1 MRNRRITPSSR
12 LLLGRGRTFTADL
25 NVPLLRRRERTHLK
39 LDPFRGIM
47 ESMFA
52 DSTALAPNV
61 PMTLSRGQT
70 MIGAVASVQ
79 LGHV

>member
-1 MRNRRITPSSR
+1 
-12 LLLGRGRTFTADL
+12 
-25 NVPLLRRRERTHLK
+25 
-39 LDPFRGIM
+39 M